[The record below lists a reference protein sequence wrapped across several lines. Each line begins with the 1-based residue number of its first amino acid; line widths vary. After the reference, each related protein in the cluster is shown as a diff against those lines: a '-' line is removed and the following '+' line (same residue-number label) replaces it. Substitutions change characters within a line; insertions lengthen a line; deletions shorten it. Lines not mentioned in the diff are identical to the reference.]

1 METSIYYAFQ
11 SHQIPTVF
19 QTVDPCPAGWLM
31 TVDPCPAGWLMN
43 EYRGWFSF
51 QELHISILYICI
63 YIYIFHSGGLGAE
76 GVFARRCVYVRNRP
90 QPSAVVRKPFAWEP
104 CGRAYGKFCRRGHF
118 WRFQTSRCFVSRGRR
133 GTSWHSDVF
142 CNVSKVVL
150 CGRPNT
156 FADVF
161 VRWVAVF
168 VAGAALWTCPSSFCL
183 AGAAL

>member
-19 QTVDPCPAGWLM
+19 QRLILVPLVGWWRLILVPLVGWWMNIEAGFLFKN
-31 TVDPCPAGWLMN
+31 CIYL
-43 EYRGWFSF
+43 YY
-51 QELHISILYICI
+51 ISVSI
-63 YIYIFHSGGLGAE
+63 YIYISFWGSGGWG
-76 GVFARRCVYVRNRP
+76 CVRSTLRLRP
-90 QPSAVVRKPFAWEP
+90 QPSATVRSRSQPFAWEP

-156 FADVF
+156 FATF
-161 VRWVAVF
+161 
-168 VAGAALWTCPSSFCL
+168 S
-183 AGAAL
+183 